1 MEGKCR
7 FPNEV
12 LIKLERHW
20 WRGGHVKQQSVVWT
34 NFLAIL
40 MYLSL
45 FVAVEATKRYLDQL
59 HSYSNVSVLWP

>member
-20 WRGGHVKQQSVVWT
+20 WRGGQVKQQSVVWT
-34 NFLAIL
+34 NFPAIL

-45 FVAVEATKRYLDQL
+45 VVAVEATKRYLDQL